1 MSILRRPGR
10 RHRTRGR
17 RFLTALRSDE
27 RARARLRTEVRLARQ
42 IAHPERVPRIRHREA
57 HGELYLLMEFVDG

>member
-1 MSILRRPGR
+1 
-10 RHRTRGR
+10 
-17 RFLTALRSDE
+17 
-27 RARARLRTEVRLARQ
+27 VRLARQ